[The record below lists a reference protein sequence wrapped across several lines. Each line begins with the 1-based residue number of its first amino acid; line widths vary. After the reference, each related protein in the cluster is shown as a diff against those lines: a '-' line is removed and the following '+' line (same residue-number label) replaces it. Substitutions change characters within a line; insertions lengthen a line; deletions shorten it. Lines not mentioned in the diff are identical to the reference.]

1 MLPQDEV
8 KNSKPTCPE
17 ESNGIAAPVPSVM
30 PNSLLTLDEPSCRS
44 PLNSIAEH
52 VPIGI
57 FRCDASGAN
66 VYTNLAWQEISGM
79 TPQQTLGSGWVECI
93 HAEDLARVMELW
105 NRNITAGC
113 EFQMDF
119 RIRRPDGEIRH
130 LKARAQ
136 PVTTDQFH
144 DGGCIGYVEDI
155 TERRELELERHEHSV
170 ILERSLNEIFIFD
183 AETLLFEFV
192 NEGARRNLGYAMS
205 ELCHMTPVDIKPTFD
220 LHEFEKSIEPLRNKS
235 KDFLVFQTVHRRANG
250 TDYDVEVRL
259 QLSMMAD
266 RPVFLAIILDITERL
281 AKEAEAAKASA
292 LQRAIF
298 DHAAY
303 AIIATTPTGI
313 ITNFNP
319 AAERLLGYT
328 SEELV
333 NQHSPELFHLES
345 EVVARAKSFGNDLQI
360 DLEPGFDVFVCK
372 TNLGLPNELEWT
384 YVRKD
389 GSQVLVMLG
398 VTALRDDDGKITGY
412 LGIAKDITR
421 QKHYEDQ
428 LAAAAVTDSLTG
440 LPNRVLLLDHL
451 RGAIAR
457 SKKRGT
463 KFACLFL
470 DFDRFKSVNDSWG
483 HDIGDEL
490 LRQIADRLRTESE
503 VNDPS
508 ASYYVSVIARLGG
521 DEFVVVLEDIDQAED
536 STTFAQRLQ
545 QRFAK
550 PYQLGAQQF
559 FSTASIGIVNGPSTY
574 DRGEDI
580 LRDADTAMYEAKRAG
595 RAQHVIFDDK
605 MHTQVHRRM
614 QIENELRDAIG
625 TDQFS
630 LHYQPIVSLV
640 TGEITAVEALLRWQH
655 PKFGSISPAEFI
667 PIAHES
673 DMILHLGKWVL
684 STGCQQCADWRKTL
698 GSVAPRQI
706 NINLARKQFEDPNL
720 PEDIL
725 CVLQETGL
733 PADYLQLEVTEESFA
748 MNVYE
753 AARTMKS
760 IRKSGVTLAID
771 DFGSGTASFAA
782 LNQFTVDVLKV
793 DRSLICNIDDSTG
806 EAALLHGLV
815 VMARNLGMKLVAEGV
830 ETFEQLKALQELGC
844 ELIQGY
850 YFARPMSV
858 ENLECFLRT
867 NLGLQACTTGAME
880 LADGWSQKMT
890 FMVPSSS
897 M

>member
-1 MLPQDEV
+1 MIQNDEAIH
-8 KNSKPTCPE
+8 SDPTDPE
-17 ESNGIAAPVPSVM
+17 GPHGTAASAPLTV
-30 PNSLLTLDEPSCRS
+30 PNSLLTLDEPSCRTQ
-44 PLNSIAEH
+44 LHSIAEF

-57 FRCDASGAN
+57 FKCDASGAN
-66 VYTNLAWQEISGM
+66 VYTNHAWQQISGM
-79 TPQQTLGSGWVECI
+79 TSQQTLGSGWLECI
-93 HAEDLARVMELW
+93 HPEDLSKVMDQW
-105 NRNITAGC
+105 NRYFLAGS
-113 EFQMDF
+113 EYQMEF

-130 LKARAQ
+130 LSARAR

-144 DGGCIGYVEDI
+144 DGGYIGYIEDV
-155 TERRELELERHEHSV
+155 TERRALELERNEHSV

-183 AETLLFEFV
+183 AETLLFQFV

-205 ELCHMTPVDIKPTFD
+205 ELRQMTPVDIKPTFD
-220 LHEFEKSIEPLRNKS
+220 LLDFEKSIEPLRNKT

-259 QLSMMAD
+259 QMSMMAD
-266 RPVFLAIILDITERL
+266 RPVFLAIIMDITERL
-281 AKEAEAAKASA
+281 AKEAEAAKANA

-298 DHAAY
+298 DSAAY
-303 AIIATTPTGI
+303 AIIATTPSGT

-333 NQHSPELFHLES
+333 DQHTPAIFHLES
-345 EVVARAKSFGNDLQI
+345 EVAARAKTFSNDLQI

-389 GSQVLVMLG
+389 GSHVLVMLG
-398 VTALRDDDGKITGY
+398 VTALRDNNGEITGY

-421 QKHYEDQ
+421 QKHYEEK

-451 RGAIAR
+451 RGAIIR

-463 KFACLFL
+463 KFSCLFL

-483 HDIGDEL
+483 HDVGDEL
-490 LRQIADRLRTESE
+490 LRQIADRLRTEGE
-503 VNDPS
+503 VNDPA

-521 DEFVVVLEDIDQAED
+521 DEFVVVLEDLDQAED
-536 STTFAQRLQ
+536 SATFAEKLQ
-545 QRFAK
+545 QRFAE

-614 QIENELRDAIG
+614 QLENELRDAIG
-625 TDQFS
+625 TDQLS

-667 PIAHES
+667 PIAQES
-673 DMILHLGKWVL
+673 DMILRLGEWVL
-684 STGCQQCADWRKTL
+684 STGCQQCADWQKTL

-720 PEDIL
+720 PNDISS
-725 CVLQETGL
+725 VLRKTGL
-733 PADYLQLEVTEESFA
+733 PAEFLQLEVTEESFA
-748 MNVYE
+748 LNVNE
-753 AARTMKS
+753 AARTMRS
-760 IRKSGVTLAID
+760 IRELGVTLAID

-782 LNQFTVDVLKV
+782 LNQFPVDVLKV
-793 DRSLICNIDDSTG
+793 DRSLIDNIEDSTG

-815 VMARNLGMKLVAEGV
+815 VMVRNLGIKLVAEGV

-844 ELIQGY
+844 ESMQGY
-850 YFARPMSV
+850 YFARPMPV
-858 ENLECFLRT
+858 ENLEHFLKT
-867 NLGLQACTTGAME
+867 NMGLQACTTGAM
-880 LADGWSQKMT
+880 AFANGWAQKMT
-890 FMVPSSS
+890 YMVPFSS